1 MSGKLV
7 LVRHGQSEG
16 NAQNIFTGWR
26 DLPLTDRG
34 RSEALDAAEKILRSG
49 LPIDAVFSSALQRAR
64 ESATIIIKRLGQPIP
79 LTSDAALNERDYGDL
94 TGLNKT
100 EAADRFGVEQVRTW
114 RRSFS
119 QRPPAGESLQDTLAR
134 VKPYFTE
141 VIVPTLDKGSNCLVV
156 AHGNSL
162 RALVMMI
169 EDRSE
174 ADIESFEIKTGEL
187 LAYQRNE
194 ERWIRVKVSDP
205 GHILRP
211 D

>member
-1 MSGKLV
+1 MSGKLL
-7 LVRHGQSEG
+7 LVRHGQSQG

-26 DLPLTDRG
+26 DLPLTERG

-49 LPIDAVFSSALQRAR
+49 VPIDAVFSSALQRAK
-64 ESATIIIKRLGQPIP
+64 ETATIIIKLLGRPIP

-100 EAADRFGVEQVRTW
+100 EAADRFGAEQVRIW

-119 QRPPAGESLQDTLAR
+119 QRPPAGESLRDTLAR

-141 VIVPTLDKGSNCLVV
+141 IIVPTLDRGSNCLVV

-194 ERWIRVKVSDP
+194 GKWIR
-205 GHILRP
+205 IEE
-211 D
+211 

>member
-7 LVRHGQSEG
+7 LIRHGQSEG
-16 NAQNIFTGWR
+16 NARNIFTGWR
-26 DLPLTDRG
+26 DLPLTERG
-34 RSEALDAAEKILRSG
+34 RSEALAAAESIVRLG
-49 LPIDAVFSSALQRAR
+49 VPIDAVFSSALQRAK
-64 ESATIIIKRLGQPIP
+64 ETATIIIKRLGQAIS

-100 EAADRFGVEQVRTW
+100 EASERFGAEQVRIW

-134 VKPYFTE
+134 VKPYFAA
-141 VIVPTLDKGSNCLVV
+141 VIAPTLDKGLNCLVV

-162 RALVMMI
+162 RALVMTM
-169 EDRSE
+169 EDLSD
-174 ADIESFEIKTGEL
+174 ADIESLEIMTGEL
-187 LAYQRNE
+187 IAYRRNE
-194 ERWIRVKVSDP
+194 GKWIRMKVGDP